1 LFNIAVVR
9 QLKQTAIHRKQYRL
23 NFMFSKNTALNIFFS
38 MTFLLLILN
47 CVFLVQSIMSLMSA
61 EDVVNHTFEV
71 RLTVDGVLSLIKD
84 AETGQRGFI
93 ITGEE
98 KYLEPYNAALPQID
112 TSINQLQL
120 LTKDNKIQ
128 QERVILLREK
138 VQRRIDRI
146 EQTIDLRRNKGFIE
160 AQKNV
165 LTGIGKMEM
174 DDVRSNVAEIKTEEL
189 HLFDQRLSENNSRRL
204 TTWIT
209 IAVTSL
215 VSFGLIVF
223 LFFYIKRD
231 LSSRVKLAE
240 NLRVSQEL
248 TQATIN
254 SLEAHIAA
262 IDEKGNIIVINKAW
276 ETFVKENADDLC
288 QVHEATIGLSYKEIY
303 QIGKKHSEDELKTA
317 IQGIGEVLNGEKD
330 QLTFEYHCETKSGEH
345 WFLVN
350 VTPMRLKKSG
360 VVISQTDIT
369 SMKNVEKER
378 EKVLQLEIATRT
390 EFENLNRTKDEF
402 LATVSH
408 ELRTPLNAILG
419 WATLLN
425 AGELDSEMQQKAIET
440 IERNAQIQLKLTE
453 NLLDVSQIMSG
464 KQYFKSEAVNP
475 TEMLN
480 AAIDSIELA
489 AKAKQI
495 KIEKRF
501 DKGDFLIAGD
511 PNRLQQ
517 IFWNLLL
524 NAVKFT
530 QEGGTIEIVLE
541 KNTKNAKISI
551 CDNGIGISDEFLSLI
566 FERFRQADGTITRKY
581 GGLGLGLAIVKNLVE
596 LHGGAVD
603 AVSEG
608 NGKGSTF
615 VVEIPLMN
623 GKN

>member
-189 HLFDQRLSENNSRRL
+189 NLFDQRLSENNSRRL

-276 ETFVKENADDLC
+276 ETFVKENSDDLC

>member
-1 LFNIAVVR
+1 
-9 QLKQTAIHRKQYRL
+9 
-23 NFMFSKNTALNIFFS
+23 MFSKRTTLNIFFAA
-38 MTFLLLILN
+38 TFLLLILN

-61 EDVVNHTFEV
+61 EDVVDRTYRV
-71 RLTVDGVLSLIKD
+71 RLQVDEVLSLVKD

-112 TSINQLQL
+112 SAINQLQS
-120 LTKDNKIQ
+120 LTSDNPLQ
-128 QERVILLREK
+128 NDRVGIFGEK
-138 VQRRIDRI
+138 VRQRTNRLQ
-146 EQTIDLRRNKGFIE
+146 ETINLRRSKGFIE
-160 AQKNV
+160 AQNNV
-165 LTGIGKMEM
+165 LTGIGKKEM
-174 DDVRSNVAEIKTEEL
+174 DDMRSIVAEIRTEEL
-189 HLFDQRLSENNSRRL
+189 NLFDQRQSENNRKRL
-204 TTWIT
+204 ITWFT
-209 IAVTSL
+209 IAVTTL
-215 VSFGLIVF
+215 VSFGFIAF

-231 LSSRVKLAE
+231 LSGRIKLVE
-240 NLRVSQEL
+240 SLRVSQEL

-254 SLEAHIAA
+254 SLDAHVAA
-262 IDEKGNIIVINKAW
+262 IDKDGNILVINQAW
-276 ETFVKENADDLC
+276 ENFVNENAEDLC
-288 QVHEATIGLSYKEIY
+288 QVHEATIGMSYKDIY
-303 QIGKKHSEDELKTA
+303 QIGKKHSEDELKSA

-330 QLTFEYHCETKSGEH
+330 QLIFEYHCETKSGEH

-360 VVISQTDIT
+360 VVISQTNIT

-390 EFENLNRTKDEF
+390 EYENLNRTKDEF

-419 WATLLN
+419 WATMLN
-425 AGELDSEMQQKAIET
+425 GGDLDSEMQQKAIET

-453 NLLDVSQIMSG
+453 DLLDVSQIISG
-464 KQYFKSEAVNP
+464 KQYFKIEAVNP
-475 TEMLN
+475 IEMLN

-495 KIEKRF
+495 TIERNF
-501 DKGDFLIAGD
+501 DQSDFLIAGD

-530 QEGGTIEIVLE
+530 HEGGTLEILLE
-541 KNTKNAKISI
+541 RTPTNAKISVR
-551 CDNGIGISDEFLSLI
+551 DNGVGISDEFLTLI
-566 FERFRQADGTITRKY
+566 FDRFRQADGTTTRKY

-603 AVSEG
+603 AISEG
-608 NGKGSTF
+608 IGKGSTF